1 MVFKNIRINLMTQ
14 ITLLLAFVV
23 ILSTVLVSILFTTM
37 IDELVESYMGDQAMT
52 VAKLAAQHEEIRTAF
67 EEDNPSIQVQPIAE
81 TIRET
86 SEASYV
92 TIANIEGI
100 RYSHPNPEFI
110 GEHTATSNE
119 ASLERGES
127 VIYKDVGISGP
138 AIKAKTPIRNGE
150 GEVIGVSSVGFL
162 LNDIEEQVFLYRKK
176 IIGLSAIPLALGIIG
191 AIIIA
196 RRVRKIIWGLEPEEI
211 SLLFKEKEA
220 TLESIHDATI
230 SIDSSNKI
238 TSMNKKARLLFGTQG
253 VRKGSFIKD
262 SQLKNLLKDVF
273 ELKKER
279 VNQTILLENQLLIA
293 DIAPIL
299 QNMEAEGAVLTVRPV
314 SEVEKLSE
322 KLSRMKEFSE
332 NMRAQN
338 HEFLNKLN
346 TLYGLLRLG
355 HYERAI
361 SLISN
366 EVTERQN
373 VISFLVSSVSDPII
387 AACLLGKLN
396 RSKEL
401 GVLLEIEE
409 ESSLSI
415 ALTSEESQE
424 LVSIIGNIIE
434 NALEA
439 AHQNMG
445 DQGKVSVSFT
455 DFGNDIL
462 FDIEDNGPGIS
473 PQMEKLIFKEGY
485 TSKKEEN
492 HGLGL
497 TIVRHALQL
506 LKGNIYLTESELGG
520 TRFTIVV
527 PKRKKAEYVRNH

>member
-1 MVFKNIRINLMTQ
+1 MAVKKIRFSLLTQ
-14 ITLLLAFVV
+14 ITLLLAVV
-23 ILSTVLVSILFTTM
+23 IVISTFLVSILFTTM
-37 IDELVESYMGDQAMT
+37 IDELIESYMGDQAMT
-52 VAKLAAQHEEIRTAF
+52 VAKLAAQNEGIITAF
-67 EEDNPSIQVQPIAE
+67 EDNDPSRQMQPIAE
-81 TIRET
+81 TIREA

-92 TIANIEGI
+92 TIANMEGI
-100 RYSHPNPEFI
+100 RYSHPNPDFI

-119 ASLERGES
+119 ASLRRGQS

-138 AIKAKTPIRNGE
+138 AIKAKTPILNEQGE
-150 GEVIGVSSVGFL
+150 IIGVSSVGFL
-162 LNDIEEQVFLYRKK
+162 LNDIEEQVFLYRRK
-176 IIGLSAIPLALGIIG
+176 IIGLSVIPLALGIIG

-196 RRVRKIIWGLEPEEI
+196 RRVRKIILGLEPEEI
-211 SLLFKEKEA
+211 SILFKEKEA
-220 TLESIHDATI
+220 TLESLHDATI
-230 SIDSSNKI
+230 TVNSSNKV
-238 TSMNKKARLLFGTQG
+238 TSMNKKARLLFGTEG
-253 VRKGSFIKD
+253 IKKGSFIKD
-262 SQLKNLLKDVF
+262 NQMKKLLTDVF

-279 VNQTILLENQLLIA
+279 VSQTLFFENQLLIA

-299 QNMEAEGAVLTVRPV
+299 QNKEVDGAVLTVRPV
-314 SEVEKLSE
+314 SEVEKLNK
-322 KLSRMKEFSE
+322 KLSQMKEFSE

-355 HYERAI
+355 HYEHAI
-361 SLISN
+361 RLISK
-366 EVTERQN
+366 EVSERQN

-401 GVLLEIEE
+401 GVSLEIEE

-415 ALTSEESQE
+415 ALTSAESQQ

-439 AHQNMG
+439 ARQHMG
-445 DQGKVSVSFT
+445 GQGKVSVSFT
-455 DFGNDIL
+455 DFGKEIV
-462 FDIEDNGPGIS
+462 FDIEDNGTGIS
-473 PQMEKLIFKEGY
+473 PQMEELIFREGY
-485 TSKKEEN
+485 TSKNEEN

-497 TIVRHALQL
+497 TIVQHALGL
-506 LKGNIYLTESELGG
+506 LNGHMYLAKSELGG

-527 PKRKKAEYVRNH
+527 PKREEAADA

>member
-1 MVFKNIRINLMTQ
+1 MGFKKIRFGLLTQ
-14 ITLLLAFVV
+14 ITLLLAFVIV
-23 ILSTVLVSILFTTM
+23 ISTFLVSLLFTTM
-37 IDELVESYMGDQAMT
+37 IDELIESYMGDQAMA
-52 VAKLAAQHEEIRTAF
+52 VAKLAAQNEGIIAAF
-67 EEDNPSIQVQPIAE
+67 EEEDPSVQMQPIAE
-81 TIRET
+81 TIREA

-92 TIANIEGI
+92 TIANTDGI
-100 RYSHPNPEFI
+100 RYSHPDPELI
-110 GEHTATSNE
+110 GGHTKTSND

-150 GEVIGVSSVGFL
+150 GKVIGVSSVGFL

-191 AIIIA
+191 AIVIA
-196 RRVRKIIWGLEPEEI
+196 RRVRKIILGLEPEEI
-211 SLLFKEKEA
+211 SILFKEKEA
-220 TLESIHDATI
+220 TIESLHDATI
-230 SIDSSNKI
+230 TIDSSNKI
-238 TSMNKKARLLFGTQG
+238 TSMNKKARILFGKESIE
-253 VRKGSFIKD
+253 KGSFIED
-262 SQLKNLLKDVF
+262 SQLKKLLNDVF
-273 ELKKER
+273 DLQKER
-279 VNQTILLENQLLIA
+279 VNQTIFFENQLLIA

-299 QNMEAEGAVLTVRPV
+299 QNSEIDGAVLTVRPV
-314 SEVEKLSE
+314 SEVEKLNK

-355 HYERAI
+355 HYEHAI
-361 SLISN
+361 RLIST
-366 EVTERQN
+366 EVAERQN

-401 GVLLEIEE
+401 GVSLKIEE
-409 ESSLSI
+409 ESSLSVS
-415 ALTSEESQE
+415 LTSEEAQQ
-424 LVSIIGNIIE
+424 LVAIIGNLIE

-439 AHQNMG
+439 ARRNKG
-445 DQGKVSVSFT
+445 DQGEVSVSFT
-455 DFGNDIL
+455 DFGKEVL
-462 FDIEDNGPGIS
+462 FDIEDNGVGIS
-473 PQMEKLIFKEGY
+473 PQMEELIFREGY
-485 TSKKEEN
+485 TSKNEDN

-497 TIVRHALQL
+497 TIVQHALRL
-506 LKGNIYLTESELGG
+506 LKGHIYLAKSELGG

-527 PKRKKAEYVRNH
+527 PKREEAADA